1 MFKIPIRRGS
11 MKEMIKAVCD
21 LEARGYDYV
30 APIKKV
36 YRVEKTF
43 YHKGKSR
50 GRDKVRFTGMEDLV
64 SYECWMKKVN

>member
-1 MFKIPIRRGS
+1 
-11 MKEMIKAVCD
+11 MKEMIKAVRD
-21 LEARGYDYV
+21 LEARCYDYV
-30 APIKKV
+30 APVKKV

-43 YHKGKSR
+43 YHKGKFR